1 MSGGSFGTGGGPA
14 APASVAAADISD
26 AGTTGVELVQ
36 AETAEDALTELGATA
51 AGTALLQAASEA
63 AAASAVDRRFV
74 DPLAGAGSG
83 WTTGAPVGGASATWS
98 AGKLTLA
105 VPASTAGA
113 VGVYRASGA
122 IPDDSPEWDVLI
134 RLDVVDG
141 DNSGS
146 TRIGI
151 HAGKS
156 STDHVSLSMWTSGTI
171 ELGRTVGGSYGG
183 ASYGGASGLDSTA
196 RTGGQL
202 WLRLSHRLGRVTAS
216 WAVGT
221 GGNVPTGWRVERTLT
236 GTDATD
242 VAGGTYVEVWAAT
255 TDTSVSSGLTVEVL
269 AIRARGAAPL

>member
-1 MSGGSFGTGGGPA
+1 VRTRYNGIESGGG
-14 APASVAAADISD
+14 SVTAEDI
-26 AGTTGVELVQ
+26 
-36 AETAEDALTELGATA
+36 EDALTAPGADTNTVRDALGAVPDARTVAGLSLASDRTA
-51 AGTALLQAASEA
+51 VEVAT
-63 AAASAVDRRFV
+63 AVDRRFV

-83 WTTGAPVGGASATWS
+83 WTTGTPAGGASATWS

-105 VPASTAGA
+105 VPVSTAGA

-122 IPDDSPEWDVLI
+122 IPDDSPEWDILI
-134 RLDVVDG
+134 RLDVIGGDG
-141 DNSGS
+141 SSS

-202 WLRLSHRLGRVTAS
+202 WLMLSHRLGRVTAA

-221 GGNVPTGWRVERTLT
+221 GGNVPTGWRVEQTLT
-236 GTDATD
+236 NNAALE

>member
-1 MSGGSFGTGGGPA
+1 MRTRYNGIESGGG
-14 APASVAAADISD
+14 SVTAEDI
-26 AGTTGVELVQ
+26 
-36 AETAEDALTELGATA
+36 EDALTAPGADTDAVRDALGAVPDARTVAGLSLASDRTA
-51 AGTALLQAASEA
+51 VEVAT
-63 AAASAVDRRFV
+63 AVDRRFV

-83 WTTGAPVGGASATWS
+83 WTTGTPAGGASATWS

-105 VPASTAGA
+105 VPVSTAGA

-122 IPDDSPEWDVLI
+122 IPDDSPEWDILI
-134 RLDVVDG
+134 RLDVIGGDG
-141 DNSGS
+141 SSS

-202 WLRLSHRLGRVTAS
+202 WLMLSHRLGRVTAA

-221 GGNVPTGWRVERTLT
+221 GGNVPTGWRVEQTLT
-236 GTDATD
+236 NNAALE